1 MPRKMFKSFKEMMK
15 EKANKFSDC
24 VDNHDDMIHKSVDD
38 KFNEQDENDKKK
50 KKKKKF
56 ENQRLIIKLSA

>member
-1 MPRKMFKSFKEMMK
+1 MPRKKMFKYFKEMMK

-50 KKKKKF
+50 KKKKF